1 MQLTLKW
8 SKINI
13 HWKELHGFDHD
24 KEIQG
29 ESIERQGAFQKSKLA
44 FGPWPNQSNSGFFHE
59 SFSLCEK
66 NYLLRTYYLG

>member
-29 ESIERQGAFQKSKLA
+29 ESIERQGAFQSQNWPLDHGRTSQIAA
-44 FGPWPNQSNSGFFHE
+44 FSMSLFRCVKKTT
-59 SFSLCEK
+59 SFVH
-66 NYLLRTYYLG
+66 TI